1 MRAIN
6 HALTGAVI
14 GLSVNSPYIAVP
26 AAFVS
31 HFALDALP
39 HYGEENADLTTT
51 SFKLSLV
58 TDALLCFVLVLVLG
72 FTQPQNWLI
81 AVVCA
86 FVATAPDFASIRRY
100 LWAQKGKKL
109 EPQNWFTRFARN
121 IQWGER
127 KWGWT
132 VEVVWFL
139 AMLTVLSALLAKK

>member
-14 GLSVNSPYIAVP
+14 GLSISTPYAAVP
-26 AAFVS
+26 LAFVS

-51 SFKLSLV
+51 GFKLSLIA
-58 TDALLCFVLVLVLG
+58 DALLCFVLVLLLVVAK
-72 FTQPQNWLI
+72 PENWLV
-81 AVVCA
+81 AAVCA

-100 LWAQKGKKL
+100 VWAQKGKKL

-127 KWGWT
+127 TWGWI
-132 VEVVWFL
+132 VEAAWFL
-139 AMLTVLSALLAKK
+139 AMLAVLSAHIAK